1 MFSLVSAEV
10 EDADDAVM
18 SLAHCDTYG
27 FNCSHLYRKFI
38 TIHTTIIEK
47 EKKNRNKMIPWSL
60 IPHKEEFHVIPFKI
74 NLSVLPELNV
84 STVMDYGA
92 FNSLPKK

>member
-1 MFSLVSAEV
+1 
-10 EDADDAVM
+10 
-18 SLAHCDTYG
+18 
-27 FNCSHLYRKFI
+27 
-38 TIHTTIIEK
+38 
-47 EKKNRNKMIPWSL
+47 MIPWSL
-60 IPHKEEFHVIPFKI
+60 IPHKEEFHVIPFMI